1 MPAIYKI
8 AIVGAASLCGKEINE
23 VLGESVFAASSFVLM
38 DDEESLGQLESVA
51 DEVTFIQRIDPDS
64 FAHVDFT
71 FFTGTPEVTR
81 KHWGSALAAG
91 SSILDLSSA
100 LEREA
105 GVLVRAPWV
114 GEELGSLALPDSPD
128 LKTPAIVPAHPASAA
143 LALLLLRL
151 KTLSAINSASATVL
165 EPASEF
171 GRAAMD
177 ELHQQTVSLLSFQSL
192 PRNVY
197 DTQVAFNTTAA
208 FGEAAKVSLAEMESR
223 IRKHYALLSGGRLP
237 QLAIQLI
244 HVPVFHGQGI
254 SLSVEFEKPVTV
266 EQIESALGTG
276 EHVTVALLDGDAP
289 SNLNTAGQGD
299 IQVRVRAESTG
310 QVRQCWI
317 WAAFDNLKLGALI
330 AVACAQELRRLRP
343 HGKVQ

>member
-1 MPAIYKI
+1 
-8 AIVGAASLCGKEINE
+8 
-23 VLGESVFAASSFVLM
+23 
-38 DDEESLGQLESVA
+38 LESVA
-51 DEVTFIQRIDPDS
+51 DEVTFIQRIDPHS

-71 FFTGTPEVTR
+71 FFTGTDEVTR
-81 KHWGSALAAG
+81 KHWQSALTSG
-91 SSILDLSSA
+91 SSIVDLSTA
-100 LEREA
+100 LEHEA

-114 GEELGSLALPDSPD
+114 GEELASLALPDSLD
-128 LKTPAIVPAHPASAA
+128 LKTPAIVPAHPAATA

-151 KTLSAINSASATVL
+151 KMLGAISSASATVL
-165 EPASEF
+165 EAASEF

-197 DTQVAFNTTAA
+197 DTQIAFNATAT
-208 FGEAAKVSLAEMESR
+208 FGESAKVNLSEIETR
-223 IRKHYALLSGGRLP
+223 IRRHYALLSGGRLP
-237 QLAIQLI
+237 RLAIQVI
-244 HVPVFHGQGI
+244 HVPVFHGQSI
-254 SLSVEFEKPVTV
+254 SLSVEFERPVTV
-266 EQIESALGTG
+266 EQIETALGGG
-276 EHVTVALLDGDAP
+276 EHISVALLDQDAP

-317 WAAFDNLKLGALI
+317 WAAFDNLKLAALN

-343 HGKVQ
+343 QGKVQ

>member
-23 VLGESVFAASSFVLM
+23 VLGESVFAASSFVLV
-38 DDEESLGQLESVA
+38 DDEESLGQLESIA
-51 DEVTFIQRIDPDS
+51 DEVTFIQRIDSNS
-64 FAHVDFT
+64 FAQVDFT
-71 FFTGTPEVTR
+71 FFTGTPEVTL
-81 KHWGSALAAG
+81 KHWKNALAAG
-91 SSILDLSSA
+91 SSILDLSAA
-100 LEREA
+100 LEDET

-114 GEELGSLALPDSPD
+114 GEEIRASALLESPD
-128 LKTPAIVPAHPASAA
+128 LKTPAIVPAHPAAVA
-143 LALLLLRL
+143 LALLMLRL
-151 KTLSAINSASATVL
+151 KTVGAISSASATVL

-197 DTQVAFNTTAA
+197 DTQVAFNAIPA
-208 FGEAAKVSLAEMESR
+208 FGDAAKLNLTATEARVR
-223 IRKHYALLSGGRLP
+223 RHYALLSGGRLP

-244 HVPVFHGQGI
+244 HVPVFHGHGV
-254 SLSVEFEKPVTV
+254 SLSVDFERPVTV
-266 EQIESALGTG
+266 EQIESALGG
-276 EHVTVALLDGDAP
+276 EHVSVTLLDGDAP

-299 IQVRVRAESTG
+299 IQVRVRAETTG

-317 WAAFDNLKLGALI
+317 WAAFDNLKLAALN

-343 HGKVQ
+343 QGKVQ

>member
-1 MPAIYKI
+1 MPATYKI

-51 DEVTFIQRIDPDS
+51 DEVTFIQRIDPVS
-64 FAHVDFT
+64 FVHVDFT
-71 FFTGTPEVTR
+71 FFTGSPEITL
-81 KHWGSALAAG
+81 KHWNSALAAG

-100 LEREA
+100 LEHEK
-105 GVLVRAPWV
+105 GVLVRAPWIGDEV
-114 GEELGSLALPDSPD
+114 LSRSLPESPD
-128 LKTPAIVPAHPASAA
+128 LKTPAIVPAHPAATA
-143 LALLLLRL
+143 LALLMARL
-151 KTLSAINSASATVL
+151 KSLSAINSASATVL

-192 PRNVY
+192 PRSVY
-197 DTQVAFNTTAA
+197 DTQVAFNATAA
-208 FGEAAKVSLAEMESR
+208 FGESAKVNLTEMEAR
-223 IRKHYALLSGGRLP
+223 IRRHYALLSGGRLP

-244 HVPVFHGQGI
+244 HVPVFHGHGV
-254 SLSVEFEKPVTV
+254 SLSIDFEKPVTV
-266 EQIESALGTG
+266 EQVESALGG
-276 EHVTVALLDGDAP
+276 EHVSVALLDGDAP
-289 SNLNTAGQGD
+289 SNLNTAGQGE
-299 IQVRVRAESTG
+299 IQVRIRAEKTG

-317 WAAFDNLKLGALI
+317 WAAFDNLKLSALN

-343 HGKVQ
+343 QGKVQ

>member
-1 MPAIYKI
+1 MPATYKI

-23 VLGESVFAASSFVLM
+23 VLGESVFAASSFLLM

-51 DEVTFIQRIDPDS
+51 DEVTFIQRIDPGS
-64 FAHVDFT
+64 FANVDFT
-71 FFTGTPEVTR
+71 FFTGAPDITL
-81 KHWGSALAAG
+81 KHWHSALTAG

-100 LEREA
+100 LEHEA

-114 GEELGSLALPDSPD
+114 GDEIRSAALPESPD
-128 LKTPAIVPAHPASAA
+128 LKTPAIVPAHPAAAA
-143 LALLLLRL
+143 LALIMLRL
-151 KTLSAINSASATVL
+151 KTLAAIGSASATVL

-192 PRNVY
+192 PRSVY
-197 DTQVAFNTTAA
+197 DTQVAFNATPV
-208 FGEAAKVSLAEMESR
+208 FGESAKVNLAEMEAR
-223 IRKHYALLSGGRLP
+223 IRRHYALLSSGRLP
-237 QLAIQLI
+237 QLGIQLI
-244 HVPVFHGQGI
+244 HVPVFHGHGI
-254 SLSVEFEKPVTV
+254 SLAVDFERPVTV
-266 EQIESALGTG
+266 EQIEAALGG
-276 EHVTVALLDGDAP
+276 EHISVALLDADAP

-299 IQVRVRAESTG
+299 IQVRVRAEGTG

-317 WAAFDNLKLGALI
+317 WAAFDNLKLAALN

-343 HGKVQ
+343 QGKVQ

>member
-1 MPAIYKI
+1 MPATYKI

-38 DDEESLGQLESVA
+38 DDEEALGQLESVA
-51 DEVTFIQRIDPDS
+51 DEVTFIQRIDPVS

-71 FFTGTPEVTR
+71 FFTGAPEATL
-81 KHWGSALAAG
+81 KHWNSALSAG

-100 LEREA
+100 LEHEQ

-114 GEELGSLALPDSPD
+114 GEEVLSHSLPESPD
-128 LKTPAIVPAHPASAA
+128 LKTPAIVPAHPAAA
-143 LALLLLRL
+143 SLALLMARL
-151 KTLSAINSASATVL
+151 KTLGAISSASATVL

-192 PRNVY
+192 PRSVY
-197 DTQVAFNTTAA
+197 DTQVAFNSTAV
-208 FGEAAKVSLAEMESR
+208 FGEAAKVNLTEMEAR
-223 IRKHYALLSGGRLP
+223 IRRHYALLSGGRLP

-244 HVPVFHGQGI
+244 HVPVFHGHGV
-254 SLSVEFEKPVTV
+254 SLSVDFERPVTV
-266 EQIESALGTG
+266 EQIEATLGS
-276 EHVTVALLDGDAP
+276 EHISVALLDGDAP
-289 SNLNTAGQGD
+289 SNLNSAGQGE
-299 IQVRVRAESTG
+299 IQVRVRAETTG

-317 WAAFDNLKLGALI
+317 WAAFDNLKIAALN
-330 AVACAQELRRLRP
+330 AVACAQELRKLRP
-343 HGKVQ
+343 QGKVQ